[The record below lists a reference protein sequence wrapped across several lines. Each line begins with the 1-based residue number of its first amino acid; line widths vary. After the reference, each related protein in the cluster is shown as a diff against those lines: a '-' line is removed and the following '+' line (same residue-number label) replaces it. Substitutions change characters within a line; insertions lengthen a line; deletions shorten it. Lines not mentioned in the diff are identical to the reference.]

1 MNKSD
6 VAREYRTKFPE
17 MATAK
22 LARVMYDKNRLLFK
36 DEEAARFILRY
47 IEGKT
52 GDRRKKHVAQK
63 QFIKDEPR
71 PYNPYKLP
79 ESDETK
85 FEPYVLKGHKRVAIF
100 ADVHIP
106 YHSIAALTA
115 AIDYVRK
122 EKPDALILNG
132 DALDFHGL
140 SRFQKDPRKKKFSEE
155 LETWRKMF
163 DAFSKALNCKIYYK
177 IGNHEERYE
186 HYLWMKAG
194 ELAGVEEFEL
204 TSLLQSRAKG
214 IEVISDKQIIKA
226 GGLNIIH
233 GHEFGGS
240 IFSPVNIARGL
251 YLKGK
256 VSAIQG
262 HNHQVSEHTEPDMN
276 GKIVTTWSLGCLC
289 ELHPAYLPIN
299 KWAHG
304 FALVDIDGSDFMVR
318 NKRIWKGKIM

>member
-1 MNKSD
+1 MTKTDVVRQYRSKHPEWPNK
-6 VAREYRTKFPE
+6 
-17 MATAK
+17 K
-22 LARVMYDKNRLLFK
+22 LARVIYQKENALFTS
-36 DEEAARFILRY
+36 EENIRTMLRA
-47 IEGKT
+47 ISGQSR
-52 GDRRKKHVAQK
+52 GNGQK
-63 QFIKDEPR
+63 VTHPSEPR

-79 ESDETK
+79 DSDQTV
-85 FEPYVLKGHKRVAIF
+85 FQPYILKGHKRVALFSDI
-100 ADVHIP
+100 HIP
-106 YHSIAALTA
+106 YHSIEALTA
-115 AIDYVRK
+115 AIEYCKK

-140 SRFQKDPRKKKFSEE
+140 SRFNKDPRKKHFAQE
-155 LETWRKMF
+155 LDTWRQMF
-163 DAFSKALNCKIYYK
+163 DVFQKELKCKIYYK

-194 ELAGVEEFEL
+194 ELIGVDEFEL
-204 TSLLQSRAKG
+204 TSLLQARAKG
-214 IEVISDKQIIKA
+214 IEVIGGKTIIQA

-240 IFSPVNIARGL
+240 VFSPVNIARGL

-276 GKIVTTWSLGCLC
+276 GDIVTTWSMGCMC
-289 ELHPAYLPIN
+289 ELHPEYLPIN

-304 FALVDIDGSDFMVR
+304 FAIVDLDGDEFSVR
-318 NKRIWKGKIM
+318 NKRIWKGKIL